1 LVSQSQSEF
10 FSPLA
15 DKSEEVLFSF
25 TNLKEFFFSALCLK
39 LTLFVISVATARKQ
53 ESQSSGNQRILLP
66 TVLSPFQFH
75 LETWGFFVFGLIDF
89 VTKISFPH
97 LLF

>member
-1 LVSQSQSEF
+1 
-10 FSPLA
+10 
-15 DKSEEVLFSF
+15 
-25 TNLKEFFFSALCLK
+25 
-39 LTLFVISVATARKQ
+39 VISVATARKQ
-53 ESQSSGNQRILLP
+53 ESQFWESKNSAA